1 NDNGKDAVI
10 DNTNG
15 EAPEGAN
22 NNVGNDGVRSEG
34 CETGHSEVIDENES
48 RESNGASNYKHT
60 VCQCP
65 VREIVAELKG
75 MKHEIAILQ
84 SLIQSTVIN
93 NQVPDNASIQ
103 IADIKS
109 EIVKLSAEHQSVIK
123 DQNLKYA
130 ILEQRWLKAEEERD
144 SLRSVLKIVV
154 QEKDRVNVSNL
165 QPEYSCVGDPSVQQ
179 NNLKAHSMVNNS
191 SSAVQIDLTS
201 SDDYHSQ
208 QRELGVHPTIQI
220 TQKPLYSATQTS
232 ETNIPSLVPGGQ
244 PWISR
249 RYDQLNV
256 SNRSNKPTPISRYP
270 QYSAASICRT
280 IPDQYRVD
288 QPCLHNGSN
297 QESIHQLA
305 HGQVNSDASN
315 KNMINN
321 TNSLNCNPSPHRH
334 SPSIDV
340 NSTECRV
347 THHPPS
353 PSNSRDQSTMIRD
366 MQQPPM
372 PPHRTKISIL
382 GDSMIKRVQSRQIR
396 RAIKDQ
402 CPRTT
407 ISLSELIVR
416 NDFPDATTKISK
428 INNELLCLSRSKGY
442 YLINNSN
449 ISVQNLDRYGLH
461 LN

>member
-1 NDNGKDAVI
+1 
-10 DNTNG
+10 
-15 EAPEGAN
+15 
-22 NNVGNDGVRSEG
+22 
-34 CETGHSEVIDENES
+34 
-48 RESNGASNYKHT
+48 
-60 VCQCP
+60 
-65 VREIVAELKG
+65 
-75 MKHEIAILQ
+75 
-84 SLIQSTVIN
+84 
-93 NQVPDNASIQ
+93 
-103 IADIKS
+103 
-109 EIVKLSAEHQSVIK
+109 
-123 DQNLKYA
+123 
-130 ILEQRWLKAEEERD
+130 
-144 SLRSVLKIVV
+144 
-154 QEKDRVNVSNL
+154 
-165 QPEYSCVGDPSVQQ
+165 PEYSCVGDPSVQQ

-191 SSAVQIDLTS
+191 SSAMQIDLTS

-208 QRELGVHPTIQI
+208 QRDLGVHPTIQI

-232 ETNIPSLVPGGQ
+232 ENNIPRLVPGGQ

-256 SNRSNKPTPISRYP
+256 SNRINKPTPISRYP
-270 QYSAASICRT
+270 QNSAASISRT
-280 IPDQYRVD
+280 IPDQYLVD

-321 TNSLNCNPSPHRH
+321 TNALNCNPSPHRH

-340 NSTECRV
+340 NSTESRV

-366 MQQPPM
+366 RHQPPM

-396 RAIKDQ
+396 RAVSTSKSVYIRSFPGSKSLDMTDFARPTMRDNPDHIIIHIGTNDVRQSNPEDVIRNVENLCNQIKDQ

-461 LN
+461 LNETHLNPTWSDSEVSIDGYHCVRRDRTTSKGGGLIVYIPYALNFNIRSDIQVSDEYYEIEYLWIEFLFQNSKSILVNFL